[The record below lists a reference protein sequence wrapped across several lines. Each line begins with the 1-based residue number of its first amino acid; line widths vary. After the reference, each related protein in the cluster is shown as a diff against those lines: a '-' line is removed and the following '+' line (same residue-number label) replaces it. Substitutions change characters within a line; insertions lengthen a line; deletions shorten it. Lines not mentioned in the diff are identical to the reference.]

1 MGTPK
6 KNRRSDTMSIT
17 FTKFDSDIYEFL
29 QKQPNASAL
38 IRHLVR
44 CYMENRQV
52 VNNTESKNEVTA
64 TKSDDEDVESKMNKK
79 NREKIKQ
86 LPDL

>member
-52 VNNTESKNEVTA
+52 VNIVESKNEVTL
-64 TKSDDEDVESKMNKK
+64 TKSHDEGVESKMNKK
-79 NREKIKQ
+79 NRDKIKQ